1 MSIPLAIVRPFAKS
15 PCRPAPS
22 DTEAIERDVTFLLIS
37 LPFSLSSSDGEVRAF
52 RPVVH
57 RGPVRGELIGDDCR
71 GVDVEEKASQQ
82 PWRRVRVAML
92 VDQGVENIAFV
103 VDG

>member
-1 MSIPLAIVRPFAKS
+1 
-15 PCRPAPS
+15 
-22 DTEAIERDVTFLLIS
+22 
-37 LPFSLSSSDGEVRAF
+37 
-52 RPVVH
+52 
-57 RGPVRGELIGDDCR
+57 
-71 GVDVEEKASQQ
+71 VDVEEKASQQ